1 MIVSRRQVLRS
12 SVIAAALP
20 HLGRS
25 AAASDY
31 PNRPVRW
38 IVGFPPGGVTDIVV
52 RVMAQRLSERLGTA
66 FLVENKPGAG
76 TNIALQAGI
85 NSPADGYTL
94 ITVSSTNAINATLY
108 KTLPF
113 NILSDVSP
121 VAGLYSTPL
130 VLEVHPA
137 VPAATVAEFI
147 AYAKAHPGKIN
158 MASFGVGSSPHLAGE
173 LLKARTGIDLVHVPY
188 RGEAPA
194 LTDLIAGQV
203 QMLFSTPTAS
213 LVHIRSGAVRALGVT
228 TATRF
233 ALLPD
238 LPTVAETV
246 PGYEASAFGGV
257 AVPRGTSAEI
267 IATLNR
273 EINAA
278 LEDPHIKARFTEVA
292 TTLLPLTAE
301 DFGAYM
307 AAEVAKWGEVVK
319 LSGATAG

>member
-1 MIVSRRQVLRS
+1 VTISRRQLLRS
-12 SVIAAALP
+12 SVAAATLP
-20 HLGRS
+20 CLGHA

-85 NSPADGYTL
+85 ASPADGYTL

-113 NILSDVSP
+113 DILTDVSP
-121 VAGLYSTPL
+121 VAGLYNTPL

-137 VPAATVAEFI
+137 VPASTVAEFI

-173 LLKARTGIDLVHVPY
+173 LLKARTGIDFVHVPY

-213 LVHIRSGAVRALGVT
+213 LVHVRSGAVRALGVT

-233 ALLPD
+233 SLLPE

-257 AVPRGTSAEI
+257 AVPRGTPAAV

-273 EINAA
+273 EINLG
-278 LEDPHIKARFTEVA
+278 LEDPRIKARFAEVA
-292 TTLLPLTAE
+292 TTLLPLTADE
-301 DFGAYM
+301 FGIYM

-319 LSGATAG
+319 LCGATAG